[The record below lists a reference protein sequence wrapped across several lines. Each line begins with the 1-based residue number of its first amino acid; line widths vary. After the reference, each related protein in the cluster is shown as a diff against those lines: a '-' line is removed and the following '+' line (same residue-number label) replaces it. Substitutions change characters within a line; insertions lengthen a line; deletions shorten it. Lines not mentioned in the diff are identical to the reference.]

1 MPAPTTT
8 TPTRRVRATC
18 GGAPDF
24 AVLEGDG
31 GARRLLCG
39 RCDAE
44 WAHARTGCP
53 FCGNQDRETL
63 GYFGTG
69 DAAHRLY
76 VCDRCNRYLKTLDLR
91 ATWRRPLLPA
101 ERVLAV
107 GMDLAAARAGYH
119 A

>member
-1 MPAPTTT
+1 VRRRRPTS
-8 TPTRRVRATC
+8 RCSRAT
-18 GGAPDF
+18 
-24 AVLEGDG
+24 
-31 GARRLLCG
+31 GARAGCSAAAATPSG
-39 RCDAE
+39 RTRAP
-44 WAHARTGCP
+44 AAP
-53 FCGNQDRETL
+53 SAANQDRETL